1 MSEQAAILLI
11 DDEAN
16 TRALLQ
22 WTLAQC
28 GYQCLHASTG
38 AEGVE
43 ATINCAPNVIL
54 LDLGLPDLDGVEV
67 TLRIRERCGT
77 PIIIISASGQ
87 ESDKIAALDAGA
99 NDYITKPFVAG
110 ELLARI
116 RVALRSFS
124 PPDRGPAT
132 GTTTIGDIH
141 VDFDQRRVEVAGR
154 EVSLSPI
161 EYQLLTVLIRSA
173 GRVLTHQQIL
183 RQVWG
188 PRYAAHM
195 NYLRVYMKKLRHKI
209 EIEPA
214 RPKYLVNELGVGYR
228 LQLPV

>member
-1 MSEQAAILLI
+1 MTERSTILVI
-11 DDEAN
+11 DDEPNA
-16 TRALLQ
+16 RALLQ

-38 AEGVE
+38 AAGVE
-43 ATINCAPNVIL
+43 ATMSCEPNVIL

-67 TLRIRERCGT
+67 TLRIRERCGA
-77 PIIIISASGQ
+77 PIIILSASGL

-116 RVALRSFS
+116 RVALRSHAR
-124 PPDRGPAT
+124 PDTGPAT
-132 GTTTIGDIH
+132 GTATIGDIF
-141 VDFDQRRVEVAGR
+141 VDFDLRRVEVAGR
-154 EVSLSPI
+154 EVRLSPI
-161 EYQLLTVLIRSA
+161 EYQLLTVLMRSA

-209 EIEPA
+209 EVEPA

-228 LQLPV
+228 LQLPL